1 MAAGNIFLSAA
12 ILFTGNAFQCIKELM
27 AIIYVSF
34 INHTTFNKIQKKYLF
49 SDIHRVYTTNW
60 QVIIDNAVEKGDPFF
75 VKYTVLDKNS
85 EVIFNLNVKHVTI
98 AGNLAKIELDGLKQV
113 LEHLEGHGLLIL
125 NLTTD
130 QHKQV
135 YCYMCK
141 EKCKRNHQFDV
152 CHVAKNII
160 KKVAKLCKQKCFE
173 ELKPWIKAI
182 INHFW
187 WSCATCFGNAKE
199 LKEK

>member
-1 MAAGNIFLSAA
+1 M
-12 ILFTGNAFQCIKELM
+12 
-27 AIIYVSF
+27 
-34 INHTTFNKIQKKYLF
+34 
-49 SDIHRVYTTNW
+49 
-60 QVIIDNAVEKGDPFF
+60 
-75 VKYTVLDKNS
+75 
-85 EVIFNLNVKHVTI
+85 FNLNVSHVRI
-98 AGNLAKIELDGLKQV
+98 AGNVAKIELDGLKQV

-125 NLTTD
+125 SLTTD

-135 YCYMCK
+135 CCYMCK

-160 KKVAKLCKQKCFE
+160 KMVGKLCKQKCFE

-199 LKEK
+199 LKEKWLSILYNIPDSHRWKDSDIFKKCQHKKLTKKERASKPFLKVRSTAFTTLERIVKEKSLLSDLKYLSNFNHTGTLKVYHSL